1 MSYKVLSLKYRPQSF
16 SDLSGQDH
24 ITRTLVNAFK
34 RDRVS
39 QAYMLTGP
47 RGVGKTTTARVI
59 AKALNCSNVKDAVPC
74 NSCETCK
81 EIIDGRNLD
90 VLEIDGASN
99 RGIEEIR
106 NLREQIKYAPMNA
119 QYKIFIIDEVH
130 MLTNQAFNALLR
142 TLEEP
147 PAHGKFIL
155 ATTDI
160 HKVPSTIIS
169 RCQRFDFNRIN
180 ENVISKHL
188 SKIAEIEKITIDV
201 ESLQAIS
208 IKADGSMRDALSILD
223 QVIAFSDTSIVYSK
237 VSEIIGIIPH
247 EIFFNYSNAIN
258 QKDYPVIF
266 EVLNDIRSSSFQ
278 LDDLLE
284 GLDTHFRNFILALTP
299 KGETLINLNEKHKNE
314 YISESKNWNIN
325 DILRIVNELA
335 ILRYVIKNS
344 RQPLISFELLTLKLM
359 EMDSSIMI
367 SDLISDSPKNNTK
380 KVEKHEDK
388 PLAVKKSDSKK
399 NKIKIEP
406 SVNDDLQLK
415 KDKQVSEIND
425 ANENSDTSKDKLEKN
440 IEDKINATN
449 DLQINLDEIILI
461 WSEFVSSINSQRPS
475 IGSTLDNAKPT
486 KIDQNTLTIT
496 VSGLPEFSVDNLNHN
511 KEFIENSLNEKLDHT
526 VKMHFNW
533 DSNISNETIVSS
545 KPPETIQD
553 STKADEVI
561 EKIIEEFDGEILR

>member
-335 ILRYVIKNS
+335 KLRYVIKNS

-526 VKMHFNW
+526 FKLHFNW

>member
-59 AKALNCSNVKDAVPC
+59 AKALNCSNVKDAAPC

-266 EVLNDIRSSSFQ
+266 EVLNAIRSSSFQ

-335 ILRYVIKNS
+335 KLRYVIKNS

-526 VKMHFNW
+526 VKLHFNW

>member
-335 ILRYVIKNS
+335 KLRYVIKNS

>member
-16 SDLSGQDH
+16 SDLAGQDH

-59 AKALNCSNVKDAVPC
+59 AKALNCSNVKDAAPC

-299 KGETLINLNEKHKNE
+299 KGETLLNLNEKHKNE

-335 ILRYVIKNS
+335 KLRYVIKNS

-380 KVEKHEDK
+380 KVERHEDK
-388 PLAVKKSDSKK
+388 PLVVKKSDNKK

-425 ANENSDTSKDKLEKN
+425 TNENSDTSKDKLEKN

-526 VKMHFNW
+526 VKLRFNW

>member
-1 MSYKVLSLKYRPQSF
+1 MPYKVLSLKYRPQSF
-16 SDLSGQDH
+16 SDLAGQDH

-59 AKALNCSNVKDAVPC
+59 AKALNCSNVKNATPC
-74 NSCETCK
+74 NSCEICK

-147 PAHGKFIL
+147 PSHGKFIL

-180 ENVISKHL
+180 ENIISKHL
-188 SKIAEIEKITIDV
+188 SKIAEIEKIIIDT

-223 QVIAFSDTSIVYSK
+223 QVIAFSDGSIEYSD

-258 QKDYPVIF
+258 QKDYPGIF
-266 EVLNDIRSSSFQ
+266 EVLNNIRSSSFQ

-284 GLDTHFRNFILALTP
+284 GLDSHFRNFILALTP
-299 KGETLINLNEKHKNE
+299 KGDTLLNLNEKHKNE
-314 YISESKNWNIN
+314 YIAVSKKWNIN

-335 ILRYVIKNS
+335 KLRYVLKNS

-367 SDLISDSPKNNTK
+367 SDLISNSSKNNST
-380 KVEKHEDK
+380 KVESSNDK
-388 PLAVKKSDSKK
+388 LLNIEKSDNKNPEIKTESSSNKDFEPKK
-399 NKIKIEP
+399 NNQALEINSQNDDPHHSNEKIE
-406 SVNDDLQLK
+406 
-415 KDKQVSEIND
+415 KDIESD
-425 ANENSDTSKDKLEKN
+425 SSAN
-440 IEDKINATN
+440 N
-449 DLQINLDEIILI
+449 DLQINLDEIVLI

-486 KIDQNTLTIT
+486 KIDQNMLTIT
-496 VSGLPEFSVDNLNHN
+496 VTGLPEFSVDNLNHN
-511 KEFIENSLNEKLDHT
+511 KEFIENSLNEKLNHT
-526 VKMHFNW
+526 IKLYFNW
-533 DSNISNETIVSS
+533 NGNDSSETVISS
-545 KPPETIQD
+545 KPPEAIQD
-553 STKADEVI
+553 TAKADKVI